1 MRRLVIFILFLF
13 VLGELSAQ
21 LSSGGE
27 PIEFP
32 RLKKLS
38 SKVIVDLPYLDNA
51 KLFQASADEMEE
63 GKLKPLRFA
72 ESIPVCLNTEN
83 SGEWITYNDHK
94 IWTVEIR
101 SSGAK
106 SLNLI
111 FDHYH
116 IPDNARLF
124 IYSEDKE
131 HLIGAFTSENNKSSG
146 ILATVPVKGD
156 HIIVQ
161 YEEPF
166 DADFDGELSIGNVNH
181 DFIGVLNLKDYR
193 RPIRISGSCNV
204 NINCDHVQA
213 RKMESNGVVRLLVS
227 GVELCTGNLLNNTAE
242 DGTPYI
248 LTAAHCIKN
257 ETQANETVFL
267 FNYESPYCGE
277 IDGDASRSIAGSE
290 LKARADNLDFS
301 FVEMSIVPPPDY
313 HPYYLGWDRS
323 SNLPDS
329 SVCIHHPLGDVKKIA
344 IDSHSPLIKTYEDY
358 EKDAFLYIGNWEQGT
373 TERGS
378 SGACLL
384 NQDGRFIG
392 SLTGGAANCA
402 NSVRDYFS
410 WFRISWNYYADPA
423 KSLKTWLDPENK
435 TYETLD
441 GTSFYSGTELCGA
454 YTNFIDDDTH
464 EATEIVEGQLNKGFW
479 SGNNDYGFVNFA
491 EKFEQKSSVD
501 VSGVAIGVAKSY
513 AHNSNSTIK
522 ILVYNGTGIPTELV
536 YEQEFSLGKVDEGVM
551 NYFEFDQ
558 FVTVHRNF
566 FIAYSLE
573 FSQPQDTFVVY
584 MADREEVDPRNTF
597 FIKDGGNWYSY
608 PQKSNLNKGSALLM
622 EVVVCNVDST
632 TTNPDLKSE
641 ELDFEAFPN
650 PVNADN
656 SKFLLNFKTNINPTK
671 VSIYDLTGSLVSND
685 YEQPA
690 SKWLSIDF
698 TGFKTGTYFIQIETP
713 EKIYKTKVL
722 NLQ

>member
-1 MRRLVIFILFLF
+1 M
-13 VLGELSAQ
+13 
-21 LSSGGE
+21 
-27 PIEFP
+27 
-32 RLKKLS
+32 
-38 SKVIVDLPYLDNA
+38 VDLPYLDNA

-101 SSGAK
+101 SPGAK

-124 IYSEDKE
+124 VYSEDKE

-181 DFIGVLNLKDYR
+181 DFIGILNLKADR
-193 RPIRISGSCNV
+193 RPRGISGSCNV
-204 NINCDHVQA
+204 NVNCDHVEA
-213 RKMESNGVVRLLVS
+213 RKQERNGVVRLIVS
-227 GVELCTGNLLNNTAE
+227 GIELCTGNLLNNTAE
-242 DGTPYI
+242 NGKPYI
-248 LTAAHCIKN
+248 LTAAHCIDN
-257 ETQANETVFL
+257 ENQADETVFL

-277 IDGDASRSIAGSE
+277 IDGDASRSIAGSD
-290 LKARADNLDFS
+290 LKARADSLDFS
-301 FVEMSIVPPPDY
+301 LVEISIPEIPFDY
-313 HPYYLGWDRS
+313 HPYFLGWDRS

-329 SVCIHHPLGDVKKIA
+329 SVCIHHPQGDVKKIA
-344 IDSHSPLIKTYEDY
+344 VDSHSPKIQSYSNDY
-358 EKDAFLYIGNWEQGT
+358 VKNAFLYIGRWEQGT
-373 TERGS
+373 TEGGS

-384 NQDGRFIG
+384 NQDGLFVG
-392 SLTGGAANCA
+392 SLTGGAATCE
-402 NSVRDYFS
+402 NSSRDYFS
-410 WFRISWNYYADPA
+410 SFRVAWDYYSDPA
-423 KSLKTWLDPENK
+423 KSLKTWLDPDDKAN
-435 TYETLD
+435 ETLD
-441 GTSFYSGTELCGA
+441 GTSFYSGIKLCGA
-454 YTNFIDDDTH
+454 YTNFTDNDDH
-464 EATEIVEGQLNKGFW
+464 EALEIIEGELNKGYW
-479 SGNNDYGFVNFA
+479 SGNNDYGYVNFA
-491 EKFEQKSSVD
+491 EKFEQDSSVD
-501 VSGVAIGVAKSY
+501 VSGVSIGVAKVES
-513 AHNSNSTIK
+513 HSSDSKIK
-522 ILVYNGTGIPTELV
+522 LELYNGAGFPANLV
-536 YEQEFSLGKVDEGVM
+536 YEQEFLLGSVDEGVM

-558 FVTVHRNF
+558 IVSVNKSFFV
-566 FIAYSLE
+566 AYSLE
-573 FSQPQDTFVVY
+573 QTQPQDTFAVY
-584 MADREEVDPRNTF
+584 LADREVNPVNTF
-597 FIKDGGNWYSY
+597 YIKDGNTWYSY
-608 PQKSNLNKGSALLM
+608 PEKTGGNAGSALLM
-622 EVVVCNVDST
+622 EVVLCNIDFT
-632 TTNPDLKSE
+632 LNGETHKSA